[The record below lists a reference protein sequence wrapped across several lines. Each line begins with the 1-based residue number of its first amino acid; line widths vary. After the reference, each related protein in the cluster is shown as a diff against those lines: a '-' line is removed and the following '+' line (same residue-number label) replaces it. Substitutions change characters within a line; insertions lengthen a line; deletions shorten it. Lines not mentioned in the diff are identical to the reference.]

1 MRIPRIYL
9 PATLHGHSIITLDA
23 KAAGHVVRVLRL
35 RTGAALRIFN
45 GQGDEYAAHVE
56 SIARDAVCVQLGEML
71 PRDVESPLRIHLA
84 QGISRAERMD
94 YVMQKAVE
102 LGVVEITPLE
112 TSRCVVR
119 LDATRAAK
127 RTEHWQ
133 GVIVSA
139 CEQSGR
145 ARLPVLHPNAPL
157 GAWLARRSGEQR
169 LVLHPDA
176 PHVLRSLPAPTGSI
190 GLVIGPEGGLSDDEL
205 EQAIAAG
212 CKPVRLGPRI
222 LRTETAAL
230 AALCALQTLWGDLG
244 G

>member
-56 SIARDAVCVQLGEML
+56 SIARDAVRVQLGEML

-127 RTEHWQ
+127 RT
-133 GVIVSA
+133 
-139 CEQSGR
+139 
-145 ARLPVLHPNAPL
+145 
-157 GAWLARRSGEQR
+157 
-169 LVLHPDA
+169 
-176 PHVLRSLPAPTGSI
+176 
-190 GLVIGPEGGLSDDEL
+190 GGGTWRWPS
-205 EQAIAAG
+205 
-212 CKPVRLGPRI
+212 
-222 LRTETAAL
+222 
-230 AALCALQTLWGDLG
+230 
-244 G
+244 